1 MALVRVLIVDDFRQW
16 QSFVIKQLAQ
26 YPDVSVVGLAA
37 DGLEAVFQA
46 EELQPDLILLD
57 VSLPHLDGI
66 EAARRIR
73 RFVPNAKI
81 LFLSSSSDADVVR
94 DAFCAGG
101 QGYVL
106 KCDAGAALLSAVETV
121 LLGKRFVSP
130 SLADIDIAS
139 DSPEWGFE

>member
-106 KCDAGAALLSAVETV
+106 
-121 LLGKRFVSP
+121 
-130 SLADIDIAS
+130 
-139 DSPEWGFE
+139 

>member
-1 MALVRVLIVDDFRQW
+1 MNQDVVRVLIVDDFRQW
-16 QSFVIKQLAQ
+16 QSFVIQHLAQ
-26 YPDVSVVGLAA
+26 HTNVSVVGLAA

-46 EELQPDLILLD
+46 GELQPDLILLD
-57 VSLPHLDGI
+57 VSLPKLDGI
-66 EAARRIR
+66 EAARKIR
-73 RFVPNAKI
+73 RSVPNTKI

-106 KCDAGAALLSAVETV
+106 KSEAGASLLTAMEAV

-130 SLADIDIAS
+130 SLVDIDIAS
-139 DSPEWGFE
+139 DSPQ